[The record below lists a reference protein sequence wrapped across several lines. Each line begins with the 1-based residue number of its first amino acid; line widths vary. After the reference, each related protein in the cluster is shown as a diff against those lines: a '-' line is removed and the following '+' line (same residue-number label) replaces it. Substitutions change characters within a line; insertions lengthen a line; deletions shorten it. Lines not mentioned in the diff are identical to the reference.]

1 MNFAFTV
8 QWTVQRSGTL
18 IPSIQVSL
26 EVFAETLRPCC
37 SLPTPLYVLFISLK
51 LLSWDLFSDLVWL
64 FCTLLNMIVIT
75 VFMRIWVRW
84 VTADFCTFFPYL
96 CQSKSSKLFFYF
108 PITSYNGSSHCFLIM
123 SFPSWSGCPEKLLA
137 LLASINTLPFLPLFL
152 LVLWLHHFPI
162 FLVLAELAPDAWK
175 SHFFSVE

>member
-1 MNFAFTV
+1 MDCPAF
-8 QWTVQRSGTL
+8 RYANSIYPSLSG
-18 IPSIQVSL
+18 SICRNSEAVLQSSHSSL
-26 EVFAETLRPCC
+26 CPLHISQIVILGPIFWLGMAFLYPIEYDCDHSLHAYLSPLGNCWFLHFF
-37 SLPTPLYVLFISLK
+37 SLPVSVQEFQT
-51 LLSWDLFSDLVWL
+51 
-64 FCTLLNMIVIT
+64 
-75 VFMRIWVRW
+75 
-84 VTADFCTFFPYL
+84 
-96 CQSKSSKLFFYF
+96 FFYF

-175 SHFFSVE
+175 SHFFFCRIAGGRILL